1 MKQMLRRFFAATLVA
16 LSVLS
21 AAAPPARARA
31 AQGATDT
38 VIILPFEN
46 TSGQR
51 EFNWVGESFADSLAE
66 LLGGHG
72 LRSVSNDARELAFQ
86 QVYCPSGRA
95 CDPRVLTIVPS
106 RATAIKIAREA
117 GASLVV
123 LGTYEVTQT
132 QDEKAAAQVRGS
144 ARVIRVNEGRLSGKV
159 MADGRWATHEFFF
172 GDSLI
177 NLQTVQGK
185 LAYQILY
192 EQDDKLPFSQNAIVE
207 QATKVPVKAFESYV
221 KGTLT
226 DDPAKKSA
234 YLTNAMK
241 DYERANPG
249 AVFKQAAFELGHL
262 AFAQK
267 DYKSAAERFSLL
279 QKGDP
284 HYAEAAFYAAL
295 SYWQSGEP
303 QSALD
308 ALLPLTSSTPLTS
321 IYNNAGA
328 IAAQS
333 ARNERDAAKR
343 DNLLKQATNV
353 LSRAAES
360 APDDPMVRYN
370 YAYALMISGKFAEA
384 AEQLREVVKLNPRDP
399 EGLFLFAK
407 SLEKTGQAEAAK
419 TNDDDARRYYPNY
432 AKAQVEWQER
442 QSLSLVPVR
451 LRGDFNRADL
461 IAAINDEEEKK
472 QALIAGANP
481 QDLLAKAREMYAAGR
496 DDEALMELRDVV
508 RIEPMNAEAYLMTGR
523 IYQRRGELA
532 SAINQ
537 LKTSIFWDN
546 ERKLIDAHI
555 LLGRIFLER
564 GDRTQAMAYAHTA
577 MQIDPNNQEAIAL
590 QRQVQVG
597 IK

>member
-1 MKQMLRRFFAATLVA
+1 MKQMLTRLFAATLAVVLA
-16 LSVLS
+16 LSAFV
-21 AAAPPARARA
+21 PPARARQA
-31 AQGATDT
+31 AADT

-51 EFNWVGESFADSLAE
+51 EFNWVGESFADSLSE
-66 LLGGHG
+66 LLGAHG
-72 LRSVSNDARELAFQ
+72 LRSVSSDARELAFQ
-86 QVYCPSGRA
+86 QVYCPTGRA
-95 CDPRVLTIVPS
+95 CDPRILTIVPS

-123 LGTYEVTQT
+123 LGTYEVTPG
-132 QDEKAAAQVRGS
+132 QDENSLAQARGS
-144 ARVIRVNEGRLSGKV
+144 ARVIRVNEGRLSGKT
-159 MADGRWATHEFFF
+159 MPDGRWATHEFFF
-172 GDSLI
+172 GDALV

-192 EQDDKLPFSQNAIVE
+192 EQDDKLPFSQIAIVA

-249 AVFKQAAFELGHL
+249 AVYKQAAFELGHL
-262 AFAQK
+262 AFSQR
-267 DYKSAAERFSLL
+267 DYKRAAEQFSLL
-279 QKGDP
+279 QKGDA

-295 SYWQSGEP
+295 SYWQAGEA

-328 IAAQS
+328 IAAQA

-360 APDDPMVRYN
+360 APEDPMVRYN

-384 AEQLREVVKLNPRDP
+384 AEQLREVVKQNPRDP
-399 EGLFLFAK
+399 EALFLLAK
-407 SLEKTGQAEAAK
+407 SLERAGQAETAK
-419 TNDDDARRYYPNY
+419 ANDDDARRYYLNY

-442 QSLSLVPVR
+442 QTISLVPVR

-461 IAAINDEEEKK
+461 IAAINEEEDKK
-472 QALIAGANP
+472 NALLSGANT

-508 RIEPMNAEAYLMTGR
+508 RIEPMNPETYLITGR
-523 IYQRRGELA
+523 IYMRRGELA
-532 SAINQ
+532 AAISQ
-537 LKTSIFWDN
+537 LKASIFWDN
-546 ERKLIDAHI
+546 DKKFIDPYI

>member
-1 MKQMLRRFFAATLVA
+1 MLRRLFAATLAA
-16 LSVLS
+16 LAALAALPSS
-21 AAAPPARARA
+21 AHARA
-31 AQGATDT
+31 AAQVASDT
-38 VIILPFEN
+38 VIVLPFEN

-72 LRSVSNDARELAFQ
+72 LRSVSNDARELAYQ
-86 QVYCPSGRA
+86 QVYCPNRA

-123 LGTYEVTQT
+123 LGTYEVSPA
-132 QDEKAAAQVRGS
+132 QDEQVVAQVRGS
-144 ARVIRVNEGRLSGKV
+144 ARVIRVNEGRLSGKL
-159 MADGRWATHEFFF
+159 MADGRWATHEFTY
-172 GDSLI
+172 GDALV

-221 KGTLT
+221 KGTLA
-226 DDPAKKSA
+226 DDPEKKSA
-234 YLTNAMK
+234 YLRNAMR
-241 DYERANPG
+241 DFERANPG
-249 AVFKQAAFELGHL
+249 SVFKQAAFELGHL
-262 AFAQK
+262 YFIQS
-267 DYKSAAERFSLL
+267 DYKRAAENFSLL
-279 QKGDP
+279 QKRDT

-295 SYWQSGEP
+295 SYWHAGET
-303 QSALD
+303 QTALD
-308 ALLPLTSSTPLTS
+308 ALLPLTADTPLTS

-328 IAAQS
+328 IAAQA
-333 ARNERDAAKR
+333 ARTEKDATKR

-360 APDDPMVRYN
+360 APEDAMVHYN

-384 AEQLREVVKLNPRDP
+384 VEQLRTVVKFNPRDP

-407 SLEKTGQAEAAK
+407 ALEKTGQAEAAK
-419 TNDDDARRYYPNY
+419 TNDDEARRYYKDY
-432 AKAQVEWQER
+432 AKAQIEWQER
-442 QSLSLVPVR
+442 QTTSLVPLR
-451 LRGDFNRADL
+451 LRTDFNRSDL
-461 IAAINDEEEKK
+461 IAAIRNEVEIKN
-472 QALIAGANP
+472 ALIAGANP
-481 QDLLAKAREMYAAGR
+481 QDLLAKAREMYTAGR

-546 ERKLIDAHI
+546 DRKLIDAHI

-564 GDRTQAMAYAHTA
+564 GDRTQAMAYAHSA
-577 MQIDPNNQEAIAL
+577 IQIDPNNQEAIAL

>member
-1 MKQMLRRFFAATLVA
+1 MLRRFIAATLVA
-16 LSVLS
+16 LSVL
-21 AAAPPARARA
+21 ATTTPPVAHARTA

-51 EFNWVGESFADSLAE
+51 EFNWVGESFADSLSQ

-72 LRSVSNDARELAFQ
+72 LRAVSNDARELAVQ
-86 QVYCPSGRA
+86 QVFCPTGRV

-123 LGTYEVTQT
+123 LGTYEVTPS
-132 QDEKAAAQVRGS
+132 QDEKAVAQVRGS

-159 MADGRWATHEFFF
+159 MPDGRWATHEFFY
-172 GDSLI
+172 GDALV

-192 EQDDKLPFSQNAIVE
+192 EQDDKLPFSQISIVE

-226 DDPAKKSA
+226 DDAEKKSA

-241 DYERANPG
+241 EYERANPG
-249 AVFKQAAFELGHL
+249 AVYKQAAFELAHL

-267 DYKSAAERFSLL
+267 DYKRAAEYFSML

-284 HYAEAAFYAAL
+284 HYSEAAFYAAL
-295 SYWQSGEP
+295 SYWQGGET

-328 IAAQS
+328 IASQA

-360 APDDPMVRYN
+360 APEDPMVRYN

-384 AEQLREVVKLNPRDP
+384 ADQLREVVKQNPRDP
-399 EGLFLFAK
+399 EALFLFAK
-407 SLEKTGQAEAAK
+407 ALEKTGQAEAAK
-419 TNDDDARRYYPNY
+419 TNDDDARRYYLNY

-442 QSLSLVPVR
+442 QTFSLLPVR

-461 IAAINDEEEKK
+461 IAALNDEEEKK
-472 QALIAGANP
+472 KALVAGANP

-508 RIEPMNAEAYLMTGR
+508 RIEPMNPETYLITGR
-523 IYQRRGELA
+523 IYMRRGELA
-532 SAINQ
+532 AAISQ
-537 LKTSIFWDN
+537 LKASIFWDN
-546 ERKLIDAHI
+546 DKKLVDPYI

>member
-1 MKQMLRRFFAATLVA
+1 MSRRFLAATFVALLVA
-16 LSVLS
+16 L
-21 AAAPPARARA
+21 AATPLPAH
-31 AQGATDT
+31 AQGATDA

-66 LLGGHG
+66 LLGSHG

-86 QVYCPSGRA
+86 QVYCPTGRA

-132 QDEKAAAQVRGS
+132 QDEKSVAQVRGS
-144 ARVIRVNEGRLSGKV
+144 ARVIRVNEGRLSGKT
-159 MADGRWATHEFFF
+159 MPDGRWATHEFFF
-172 GDSLI
+172 GDTLLS
-177 NLQTVQGK
+177 LQTVQGK

-226 DDPAKKSA
+226 DDTATKSA

-241 DYERANPG
+241 EYERANPG

-262 AFAQK
+262 SFGQK
-267 DYKSAAERFSLL
+267 DYKRSAELFSLL
-279 QKGDP
+279 QKGDT

-295 SYWQSGEP
+295 SYWQAGQP

-328 IAAQS
+328 IAAQA
-333 ARNERDAAKR
+333 ARNEKDVAKR

-360 APDDPMVRYN
+360 APEDPMVRYN

-384 AEQLREVVKLNPRDP
+384 AEQLREVVKQNPRDP

-407 SLEKTGQAEAAK
+407 SLERAGQTEAAK

-442 QSLSLVPVR
+442 QTISLVPVR